1 MPLPPP
7 ARIVVRPTGGPE
19 VSVPAA
25 PAGATRAGPVLVT
38 LGGGGA
44 RWDWTVATGTGPV
57 ALDAVALEWDLG
69 AARRTPLL
77 FCHGYQSW
85 APTRTRRLGVDRDP
99 SHAPGTVP
107 LVRAAYHAD
116 PGVAGEAELRS
127 EQVTVLDL
135 GDGVRRCVGFT
146 GGERHAGTMRARIED
161 GRVRLRAEAW
171 LGGAVL
177 GPDSERPLHDVV
189 TTEGDDAG
197 ALLEGWADLVGAAAG
212 ARTRARAPVGWCS
225 WYHYF
230 HEVTEEAVRANL
242 AAAADWPFEVF
253 QVDDG
258 YQADIGDWLVTNE
271 RFPSGVEA
279 LAGAI
284 ADRGHTPG
292 IWLAPFL
299 ASPRS
304 RLARAHPDWFARE
317 PHGERPAIGMYHET
331 WGGVMWQLDPTNPE
345 VAGHLTATARALVA
359 AGFRYLKLDFT
370 FSAAMP
376 GRFADPTRTPAERV
390 RLAYEAVRRG
400 AGDDTFLLACG
411 CPLGAVVGVVDAMR
425 IGADVAPWW
434 VPPPDQA
441 ALPGYAEA
449 APATR
454 HAFVNTCTR
463 TWQHRKLWIND
474 PDCVMLR
481 STDTRL
487 QPEAA
492 TAWAHTVAAS
502 GGLVM
507 VSDDLTRL
515 DRGAH
520 ALLGEVLTAARTADA
535 AATAGRPPRCIGLL
549 DPDGPAGLVA
559 DGHRVV
565 VDAATGRLA
574 GDGGG

>member
-1 MPLPPP
+1 
-7 ARIVVRPTGGPE
+7 
-19 VSVPAA
+19 
-25 PAGATRAGPVLVT
+25 
-38 LGGGGA
+38 
-44 RWDWTVATGTGPV
+44 
-57 ALDAVALEWDLG
+57 
-69 AARRTPLL
+69 
-77 FCHGYQSW
+77 
-85 APTRTRRLGVDRDP
+85 
-99 SHAPGTVP
+99 
-107 LVRAAYHAD
+107 
-116 PGVAGEAELRS
+116 
-127 EQVTVLDL
+127 
-135 GDGVRRCVGFT
+135 
-146 GGERHAGTMRARIED
+146 
-161 GRVRLRAEAW
+161 
-171 LGGAVL
+171 
-177 GPDSERPLHDVV
+177 
-189 TTEGDDAG
+189 
-197 ALLEGWADLVGAAAG
+197 
-212 ARTRARAPVGWCS
+212 
-225 WYHYF
+225 
-230 HEVTEEAVRANL
+230 
-242 AAAADWPFEVF
+242 
-253 QVDDG
+253 
-258 YQADIGDWLVTNE
+258 
-271 RFPSGVEA
+271 
-279 LAGAI
+279 
-284 ADRGHTPG
+284 
-292 IWLAPFL
+292 
-299 ASPRS
+299 
-304 RLARAHPDWFARE
+304 
-317 PHGERPAIGMYHET
+317 
-331 WGGVMWQLDPTNPE
+331 
-345 VAGHLTATARALVA
+345 
-359 AGFRYLKLDFT
+359 
-370 FSAAMP
+370 MP

>member
-7 ARIVVRPTGGPE
+7 DRIVVRPTGGPE

-25 PAGATRAGPVLVT
+25 PSGATGAGPVLVT
-38 LGGGGA
+38 LAGDGA
-44 RWDWTVATGTGPV
+44 RWAWTVATGSGAR

-69 AARRTPLL
+69 PARRTPLL

-99 SHAPGTVP
+99 SHAPGSVP

-116 PGVAGEAELRS
+116 PGVAGETELRS

-135 GDGVRRCVGFT
+135 GDGVRRCVGFA
-146 GGERHAGTMRARIED
+146 GGERHAGTLRARLED

-177 GPDSERPLHDVV
+177 GADCERPLHDVV
-189 TTEGDDAG
+189 TTEGDDAD
-197 ALLEGWADLVGAAAG
+197 ALLEGWADLVGGAAG
-212 ARTRARAPVGWCS
+212 ARARTRAPVGWCS

-230 HEVTEEAVRANL
+230 HEVTEQAVRDNL
-242 AAAADWPFEVF
+242 AAAGDWPFEVF

-284 ADRGHTPG
+284 AARGHVPG

-317 PHGERPAIGMYHET
+317 PDGDRPAIGMYHET
-331 WGGVMWQLDPTNPE
+331 WGGLMWQLDPTNPE
-345 VAGHLTATARALVA
+345 VAEHLAATARALVA

-400 AGDDTFLLACG
+400 AGDGTFLLACG
-411 CPLGAVVGVVDAMR
+411 CPLGPVVGVVDAMR

-434 VPPPDQA
+434 APPPDQT

-463 TWQHRKLWIND
+463 AWQHRKLWIND

-481 STDTRL
+481 ATDTRL
-487 QPEAA
+487 QPEVAA
-492 TAWAHTVAAS
+492 TWARTVAAS

-520 ALLGEVLTAARTADA
+520 ALLGEVITAARAADA
-535 AATAGRPPRCIGLL
+535 AAVAGRPPRCIGLL
-549 DPDGPAGLVA
+549 DPQGPAGLDT
-559 DGHRVV
+559 DGHRVT
-565 VDAATGRLA
+565 VDATTGRAA
-574 GDGGG
+574 GDGA